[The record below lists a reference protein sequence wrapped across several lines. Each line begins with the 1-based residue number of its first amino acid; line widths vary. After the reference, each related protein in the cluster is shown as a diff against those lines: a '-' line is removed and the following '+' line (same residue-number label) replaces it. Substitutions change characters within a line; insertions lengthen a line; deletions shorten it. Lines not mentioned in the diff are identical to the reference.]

1 MARLKKSHRQIGL
14 VAVFLAAACLAGCMP
29 QASAVGHF
37 DRTFTV
43 SGPVRLELANGS
55 GDSRISAGSSGTVEI
70 HAQFRV
76 HAWSWGDAQR
86 RLEEIEAN
94 PPISQDSDLI
104 RVGERD
110 WRWSSMN
117 ASYDYT
123 ITVPA
128 DTEVRAVAGSGSLR
142 VDGVQGP
149 ANFVVGSGS
158 VSATGVAKDTEAIV
172 GSGDVHLTDMGGEVD
187 VTAGSGSVHIDGAKG
202 EVRVRAGSGEISIRE
217 PRNTVVAQAGSG
229 GIDVRDATADLR
241 LRTASGEIRVDGN
254 PGATNFWDLHAASGG
269 VSLRVPS
276 DASFRLYAHTGSG
289 DIDVGIP
296 SVSEESSGR
305 HEYQGRIGDGKARV
319 EIETASG
326 SVSVH

>member
-1 MARLKKSHRQIGL
+1 M
-14 VAVFLAAACLAGCMP
+14 AGCMP

-43 SGPVRLELANGS
+43 NGPVRLELANGS
-55 GDSRISAGSSGTVEI
+55 GDSRISAGSSGVVEI

-76 HAWSWGDAQR
+76 HAWSWRNAQR
-86 RLEEIEAN
+86 RLEDIETN
-94 PPISQDSDLI
+94 PPVSQDGNLI
-104 RVGERD
+104 RVGEPD
-110 WRWSSMN
+110 WRWSSMS

-123 ITVPA
+123 IAVPV

-158 VSATGVAKDTEAIV
+158 IFATGVAKDTQAIV
-172 GSGDVHLTDMGGEVD
+172 GSGDVRFADMGGQID
-187 VTAGSGSVHIDGAKG
+187 VTAGSGRVQIDRAKG
-202 EVRVRAGSGEISIRE
+202 EIRARAGSGEISIRE
-217 PRNTVVAQAGSG
+217 PGDTVVAQAGSG

-241 LRTASGEIRVDGN
+241 LRTGSGEIRVDGN

-269 VSLRVPS
+269 VSLRVPH

-289 DIDVGIP
+289 NIDVGIP

-326 SVSVH
+326 GVSLR

>member
-1 MARLKKSHRQIGL
+1 MNKKI
-14 VAVFLAAACLAGCMP
+14 VAIAAILAGACLTGCMP

-37 DRTFTV
+37 DRIVTV
-43 SGPVRLELANGS
+43 NGPVRLELANGS
-55 GDSRISAGSSGTVEI
+55 GDSRISAGSSGVVEI
-70 HAQFRV
+70 HAAVRV
-76 HAWSWGDAQR
+76 HAWSWRDAQR

-94 PPISQDSDLI
+94 PPVSQDVNLI
-104 RVGERD
+104 RVGDRD
-110 WRWSSMN
+110 WRWSSMS

-158 VSATGVAKDTEAIV
+158 ISATGVAKDTQAIV
-172 GSGDVHLTDMGGEVD
+172 GSGDVRLADMGGEVD
-187 VTAGSGSVHIDGAKG
+187 VTAGSGSVHIDRAKG
-202 EVRVRAGSGEISIRE
+202 EIRARAGSGGISIRE
-217 PRNTVVAQAGSG
+217 PGDTVVAQSGSG

-241 LRTASGEIRVDGN
+241 LRTGSGEIRVDGN

-269 VSLRVPS
+269 VSLRVPP
-276 DASFRLYAHTGSG
+276 DASFRLYARTGSG
-289 DIDVGIP
+289 NIDVWIP

-305 HEYQGRIGDGKARV
+305 HEYQGRVGDGKARV

-326 SVSVH
+326 GVSLR